1 MPYKEKCTNAWGQG
15 RVEPI
20 LRPRERPGAEAQA
33 VQGEVAAN
41 SWEEEEMVGVVR
53 GRRDVLGCFAGY
65 FAKEEGM
72 NRSRM
77 SRHTGCTKRGRYSL
91 LS

>member
-1 MPYKEKCTNAWGQG
+1 MPYKEKCRNAWGQG

-20 LRPRERPGAEAQA
+20 LGPTERPGTEAQA

-41 SWEEEEMVGVVR
+41 SWEEDKMVGVVR
-53 GRRDVLGCFAGY
+53 GMPDVLGCFASY

-77 SRHTGCTKRGRYSL
+77 SKDT
-91 LS
+91 